1 MSQDCFVEPLDV
13 LMLRGNRLYGDPG
26 SYGDSLMPP
35 WPSAAAGAIRSAMLS
50 SEGVDLEAFGRGD
63 IKHPSIGTPR
73 EPGSFTMAAFHLARR
88 SSSGKPEP
96 LFAPPADI
104 VITRDAA
111 GTLAA
116 SRMLPRAPATGLLC
130 SAPLPLAPM
139 LAETR
144 RAKPEAGYWLSAE
157 GWRRYLGGQ
166 SVQQAQLVPRADL
179 WHFDD
184 RVGVGLDAKTRSA
197 ADGRLFTVRAIAM
210 RPGVGFAGRVDGA
223 KLPSRLTLRL
233 GGDGR
238 AAHLSSDVAVSWPR
252 PDFAALCK
260 AGRARIVLT
269 APGIFAAGWLPTG
282 VVGQVPAGQPMR
294 FELGGVCANLV
305 AAAVPRAEVVSG
317 FDLARRQPKPAQR
330 AAPSGSVY
338 WLEELQ
344 ANAAGLG
351 ALMERGLWP
360 DQGADASRRAEGFN
374 RFTFAAY

>member
-1 MSQDCFVEPLDV
+1 
-13 LMLRGNRLYGDPG
+13 
-26 SYGDSLMPP
+26 
-35 WPSAAAGAIRSAMLS
+35 
-50 SEGVDLEAFGRGD
+50 
-63 IKHPSIGTPR
+63 
-73 EPGSFTMAAFHLARR
+73 
-88 SSSGKPEP
+88 
-96 LFAPPADI
+96 
-104 VITRDAA
+104 
-111 GTLAA
+111 
-116 SRMLPRAPATGLLC
+116 
-130 SAPLPLAPM
+130 M

>member
-1 MSQDCFVEPLDV
+1 MSQDCFVEPTDV

-63 IKHPSIGTPR
+63 IRHPSIGTPR
-73 EPGSFTMAAFHLARR
+73 EPGSFTMVSFHLARR
-88 SSSGKPEP
+88 SHAGKPEP
-96 LFAPPADI
+96 LFAPSADI
-104 VITRDAA
+104 VISRDAA
-111 GTLAA
+111 GTLAV
-116 SRMLPRAPATGLLC
+116 SRMQPRAPAAGLLC
-130 SAPLPLAPM
+130 SSPLPMLPM
-139 LAETR
+139 LADSR
-144 RAKPEAGYWLSAE
+144 RAKPETGYWLTAE

-166 SVQQAQLVPRADL
+166 SVPPAQLVHRAEL

-184 RVGVGLDAKTRSA
+184 RIGVGLDAKTGSA

-210 RPGVGFAGRVDGA
+210 RPGVGFVGSVAGA
-223 KLPSRLTLRL
+223 KLPSSLTLRL

-238 AAHLSSDVAVSWPR
+238 AAHLGSEVAVSWPK

-269 APGIFAAGWLPTG
+269 APGIFATGWRPTG
-282 VVGQVPAGQPMR
+282 VVGQHVAGQPMP
-294 FELGGVCANLV
+294 FELGGLRARLV

-338 WLEELQ
+338 WLEGLQ
-344 ANAAGLG
+344 ADAAGLS